1 MDNNRII
8 TNLKAL
14 LDGYLTSTGEC
25 VKNNIII
32 NDTEIVRTLVSVIE
46 KLNNNVDESTNAQLK
61 NTISRNEIIEI
72 GINHYKN
79 KINALGLRKKV
90 NSQILNARIKFK
102 RAYEY
107 WSKEED
113 DILKALI
120 SMNLSLKQ
128 IGEILQRG
136 KGSIESRIAK
146 HKIESIPKN
155 QFFIEDDNIIKGV
168 EVQED
173 IKVEKVVQE
182 FIDGDTKEEVFK
194 EDVEETLIEGACN
207 NQINEVE
214 SIKLD
219 MLSNIVT
226 SCIYCNQP
234 FPAERKKLGY
244 SYCVKCSSE
253 KSKTFVEKGF
263 QTREGHKIMRNRYP
277 M

>member
-8 TNLKAL
+8 RNLKAL

-32 NDTEIVRTLVSVIE
+32 NDKEIIRTLVSVIE
-46 KLNNNVDESTNAQLK
+46 KLDNNIDESTTAQLK
-61 NTISRNEIIEI
+61 KTISRNEIIEI

-79 KINALGLRKKV
+79 KINALGLHKKV

-107 WSKEED
+107 WSKGED

-146 HKIESIPKN
+146 YKIESIPKN
-155 QFFIEDDNIIKGV
+155 QFFIESDNVIKGN
-168 EVQED
+168 EVVED
-173 IKVEKVVQE
+173 ITVEKVAQE
-182 FIDGDTKEEVFK
+182 YTVVDSPEEDI
-194 EDVEETLIEGACN
+194 EEAIIEETCN
-207 NQINEVE
+207 NQINEAE

-234 FPAERKKLGY
+234 FPVERKKLGY
-244 SYCVKCSSE
+244 NYCINCSSE
-253 KSKTFVEKGF
+253 KSKIYLDKGF